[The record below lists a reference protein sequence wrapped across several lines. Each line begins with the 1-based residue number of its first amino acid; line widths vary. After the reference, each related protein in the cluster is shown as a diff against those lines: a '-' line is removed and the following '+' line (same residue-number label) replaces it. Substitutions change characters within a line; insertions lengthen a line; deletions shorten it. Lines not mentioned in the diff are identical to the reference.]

1 MSPRAAC
8 RLATL
13 GFTRVYDYAPGKVD
27 WLARGLPR
35 EGVRANEPTAGSLA
49 RHDVATFPLDASTGE
64 VRRAIADSAYGY
76 ALILSP
82 GGVVLGRVRKSA
94 LDPLSDADP
103 IDAVLEPRP
112 QTIRPHLTEAK
123 LEERFGRYGFRTLVV
138 TRPDGTLIGVVRR
151 DEIATRERSR
161 SRG

>member
-13 GFTRVYDYAPGKVD
+13 GFTRLYDYTPGKVD
-27 WLARGLPR
+27 WLAHGLPG
-35 EGVRANEPTAGSLA
+35 EGLRADQPTAGSLA
-49 RHDVATFPLDASTGE
+49 RHDVATSGLDASTGE
-64 VRRAIADSAYGY
+64 VLRAIADSPYGY
-76 ALILSP
+76 ALVVSA
-82 GGVVLGRVRKSA
+82 GDVVLGRVRKSA
-94 LDPLSDADP
+94 LETLSDGDP

-123 LEERFGRYGFRTLVV
+123 LEERFESYGFGTLVV

-151 DEIATRERSR
+151 DDIAA
-161 SRG
+161 G

>member
-27 WLARGLPR
+27 WLARGLSG
-35 EGVRANEPTAGSLA
+35 EGARAGEATAGSLA
-49 RHDVATFPLDASTGE
+49 RNDVATSSLEASTGE
-64 VRRAIADSAYGY
+64 VRRVIADSLYGY
-76 ALILSP
+76 ALVLSP
-82 GGVVLGRVRKSA
+82 GGVVLGRVQKSA
-94 LDPLSDADP
+94 LDTLSDGDP
-103 IDAVLEPRP
+103 IDTVLEPRP

-123 LEERFGRYGFRTLVV
+123 LEERFEAYGLRTLVV

-151 DEIATRERSR
+151 DDIATS
-161 SRG
+161 